1 MKNQNNLINFVTDSL
16 SSNNSLTK
24 ENKNSINLDN
34 NNSSS
39 FLNEKINLNNIKEY
53 KIEFVDFSNENN
65 DLISYYD
72 NFYL

>member
-24 ENKNSINLDN
+24 ENKNYLNFDKI
-34 NNSSS
+34 NSSS
-39 FLNEKINLNNIKEY
+39 FLNEKIDIKEY